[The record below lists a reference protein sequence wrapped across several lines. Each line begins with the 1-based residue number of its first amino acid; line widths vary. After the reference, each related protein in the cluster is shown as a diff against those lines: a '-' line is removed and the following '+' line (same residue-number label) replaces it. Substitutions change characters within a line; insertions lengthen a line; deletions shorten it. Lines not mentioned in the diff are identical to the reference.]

1 MRKIFLLSFIFLSC
15 CSQNIVNKNLGNLD
29 ISNNISM
36 EEFKIRLIEYSKNN
50 PYPNIDE

>member
-1 MRKIFLLSFIFLSC
+1 MRKFYLLLFIFLSC
-15 CSQNIVNKNLGNLD
+15 CSQNIVDNDLVNLD